1 MEDQVISLK
10 AKISELF
17 AFQMNYTTIFHTWLN
32 DALDIL
38 SKVEIDSDDIE
49 TAEEYIFEAEQIRD
63 NCLDSN

>member
-17 AFQMNYTTIFHTWLN
+17 AFQMNYTTIFHAWLN

-38 SKVEIDSDDIE
+38 SKVEIDSDDIK
-49 TAEEYIFEAEQIRD
+49 TAKEYIFEAEQIRD